1 MKGMHGLILAVGL
14 GVVGAICNWAYLA
27 SRASQEEMVGFIG
40 IRGGRT
46 VNRGQPLRDE
56 DLTTLEIPRRWV
68 GNIKDFAV
76 PIGDKGSVLGQPVCR
91 TLIGECLLLRDH
103 LKTPADKLDLEEG
116 EDVWWIPVDTRA
128 FVPSLVKPG
137 DMVSFIVSRPV
148 GPTLAVPPGAR
159 RPPPPDDESA
169 KPSGPVETIGPFKVL
184 ALGNRLGDPEVM
196 KAAKQPQVQENVL
209 AIRVSNRV
217 AGERE
222 RAEKLW
228 GLLQATNFRQVGVTL
243 HNKKT
248 DE

>member
-1 MKGMHGLILAVGL
+1 VT
-14 GVVGAICNWAYLA
+14 GVQTCAL
-27 SRASQEEMVGFIG
+27 
-40 IRGGRT
+40 
-46 VNRGQPLRDE
+46 
-56 DLTTLEIPRRWV
+56 
-68 GNIKDFAV
+68 
-76 PIGDKGSVLGQPVCR
+76 PIS
-91 TLIGECLLLRDH
+91 
-103 LKTPADKLDLEEG
+103 ADKLDLEEG

-159 RPPPPDDESA
+159 RPPPDEEEDEA
-169 KPSGPVETIGPFKVL
+169 DKKPAGPVETIGPFKVL

-217 AGERE
+217 AGERQ

-228 GLLQATNFRQVGVTL
+228 GMLQATNFRQVGVTL
-243 HNKKT
+243 HNKST